1 MTMSQFLIGLQIYET
16 AQIVTFRFQYVKG
29 CVSGGFAGYF
39 IDEHQNH
46 IVGKMMGPIRFGS
59 VLLFLSIQGPSKVHF
74 VLPSWVT
81 FLPTCTVSLVTQELE
96 LTAKI
101 CL

>member
-1 MTMSQFLIGLQIYET
+1 MKMSQCLVGLQFYET
-16 AQIVTFRFQYVKG
+16 AQIVTFRCQYIKG
-29 CVSGGFAGYF
+29 LVSGGFAGYF

-59 VLLFLSIQGPSKVHF
+59 VLLFLSIQRLSKVHC

-81 FLPTCTVSLVTQELE
+81 FLPTCTVSLVTQELK

-101 CL
+101 RL